1 MFNIALLHEYR
12 NEYGEAYKLYKLILQ
27 INPYFIE
34 ADIKLGELAK
44 LRGNKDK
51 AIEYMKSAI
60 DKHFYKEKSENEN
73 EKVNENENGEKIN
86 KENDTNNFNF
96 NEKEA
101 NLKSGKNQNQNSLML
116 NNLTAQ
122 IKNNNRKKIN
132 K

>member
-1 MFNIALLHEYR
+1 MFNIALFHEYR

-60 DKHFYKEKSENEN
+60 DKHFYKEKSEKENEN
-73 EKVNENENGEKIN
+73 EIGEKLN
-86 KENDTNNFNF
+86 KENDTNNINLNF
-96 NEKEA
+96 NEKEKEA
-101 NLKSGKNQNQNSLML
+101 NLKSSQNQNSTLS
-116 NNLTAQ
+116 NNLIAQ
-122 IKNNNRKKIN
+122 IKNNNRKNKKI
-132 K
+132 

>member
-27 INPYFIE
+27 FNPYFIE

-60 DKHFYKEKSENEN
+60 DKHFYKQQSEEK
-73 EKVNENENGEKIN
+73 EKDKEKIN
-86 KENDTNNFNF
+86 AEDPNLN
-96 NEKEA
+96 EA
-101 NLKSGKNQNQNSLML
+101 NLKASQNNITT
-116 NNLTAQ
+116 NNLIANV
-122 IKNNNRKKIN
+122 KNNNRKKIN
-132 K
+132 Y